1 MSRFE
6 KYYITPAI
14 KTFVDH
20 REECIPYY
28 DAFYFEEA
36 GGWSLAGAH
45 LPIFVAPMACIVD
58 DNNWKK
64 FDSEGLNV
72 IIPRT
77 IDFDKRLNLA
87 MEQLLWI
94 AVGLDELE
102 EIYNLSNIEEMHVC
116 LDIANGHMASAIDL
130 CSKVKEKFGNKII
143 LMFGNI
149 ANADTYFEYAKAG
162 IDYCRVGIGDG
173 QACLT
178 NTLTGISQDFPKIIK
193 DLNSRKEIIA
203 SNGTFYKSV
212 PKIVIDGGMS
222 SVRDIIIALAMGA
235 DYVMCGKIFAQC
247 EEAAGEIVSKLIETV
262 EQFKKHTTELR
273 DYPFDEDSED
283 VDGSAKTYPVLFDS
297 KQFVYRRGR
306 MYYGMSTE
314 RAQREMGNKRIKPAE
329 GKEYW
334 IPIEYKLSEWVHQF
348 VAAIASTMSYCNVTQ
363 LKYFIGRVTIN
374 KYD

>member
-6 KYYITPAI
+6 KYYITPAT
-14 KTFVDH
+14 KTFINHRVD
-20 REECIPYY
+20 CIPYY
-28 DAFYFEEA
+28 DAFYSDEQ
-36 GGWSLAGAH
+36 GGWCLGGSS
-45 LPIFVAPMACIVD
+45 LPIFVAPMACII
-58 DNNWKK
+58 NNYNWRK

-77 IDFDKRLNLA
+77 VDFEKRLDLA
-87 MEQLLWI
+87 KTQLLWI
-94 AVGLDELE
+94 AVGLKELE
-102 EIYNLSNIEEMHVC
+102 KIYDLSDIEEMYVC

-130 CSKVKEKFGNKII
+130 CSKVKEKFGNKIT

-149 ANADTYFEYAKAG
+149 ANANTYFEYAKAG

-193 DLNSRKEIIA
+193 DLNNKKELVKGLVA
-203 SNGTFYKSV
+203 SNGSLYKSV

-222 SVRDIIIALAMGA
+222 SIRDIIIALAMGA

-247 EEAAGEIVSKLIETV
+247 EEAAGEIIPKLV
-262 EQFKKHTTELR
+262 EQVISKTDWWQSPE
-273 DYPFDEDSED
+273 ESED
-283 VDGSAKTYPVLFDS
+283 DDNFISFKYIEDIKQKTII
-297 KQFVYRRGR
+297 RGR

-314 RAQREMGNKRIKPAE
+314 RAQEEMGNKKIKPAE

-334 IPIEYKLSEWVHQF
+334 IPIKYKLNEWVRQF
-348 VAAIASTMSYCNVTQ
+348 DAAISSTMSYCNVTQ
-363 LKYFIGRVTIN
+363 LKDFIGKVTIN

>member
-6 KYYITPAI
+6 NYYITPAI

-20 REECIPYY
+20 REECVPYY
-28 DAFYFEEA
+28 DAFYSEEF

-45 LPIFVAPMACIVD
+45 LPIFAAPMSCVI
-58 DNNWKK
+58 NEKNWVK
-64 FDSEGLNV
+64 FDDAGIIP

-77 IDFDKRLNLA
+77 VSFETRLNLSKY
-87 MEQLLWI
+87 LVWI

-102 EIYNLSNIEEMHVC
+102 NIYNLSDVEEMYVC
-116 LDIANGHMASAIDL
+116 LDIANGHMANAIDL
-130 CSKVKEKFGNKII
+130 CTRVKEKFGDKII

-149 ANADTYFEYAKAG
+149 ANADTYLEYAKAG

-193 DLNSRKEIIA
+193 ELNYRKQRVA
-203 SNGTFYKSV
+203 SSGTFYKSV

-222 SVRDIIIALAMGA
+222 SIRDIVIALAMGA

-262 EQFKKHTTELR
+262 EQFKRHTTELR
-273 DYPFDEDSED
+273 NYPFDEDSED
-283 VDGSAKTYPVLFDS
+283 IDGSAKIYPVLFDS

-363 LKYFIGRVTIN
+363 LKDFIGKITIN

>member
-6 KYYITPAI
+6 KYYITPAT
-14 KTFVDH
+14 KTFINH
-20 REECIPYY
+20 REDCIPYY
-28 DAFYFEEA
+28 DAFYSDEQ
-36 GGWSLAGAH
+36 GGWCLGGAH
-45 LPIFVAPMACIVD
+45 LPIFVAPMACIID
-58 DNNWKK
+58 ENNYLK
-64 FDSEGLNV
+64 FDSEGLNP

-77 IDFDKRLNLA
+77 VDFETRLYLSK
-87 MEQLLWI
+87 QLVWI

-102 EIYNLSNIEEMHVC
+102 KIYNLSNIEEMYVC

-130 CSKVKEKFGNKII
+130 CRKVKEKFGNKIT

-149 ANADTYFEYAKAG
+149 ANADTYFEYAKVG

-193 DLNSRKEIIA
+193 DLNSRKEIVA

-222 SVRDIIIALAMGA
+222 SIRDIIITLAMGA

-247 EEAAGEIVSKLIETV
+247 EEASGEIIPKLTEQVVSKIDWWHSPE
-262 EQFKKHTTELR
+262 E
-273 DYPFDEDSED
+273 SED
-283 VDGSAKTYPVLFDS
+283 DDS
-297 KQFVYRRGR
+297 IPFKYIEDIKQNTFVRGR

-314 RAQREMGNKRIKPAE
+314 RAQEEMGNKKIKPAE

-334 IPIEYKLSEWVHQF
+334 IPIKYKLNEWVRQF
-348 VAAIASTMSYCNVTQ
+348 DAAISSTMSYCNVTQ
-363 LKYFIGRVTIN
+363 LKDFIGKVTIS